1 MAEKRSIPRINGTLR
16 AHSLQI
22 PECIW
27 RASGIVVFGRRIK
40 SVIFSTDVAT
50 IRNCNADAV
59 LAVYPFTPQQIISKT
74 LISASPIPVFA
85 GVGGAITTG
94 ARSVVMAVDAEADG
108 AFGVVMN
115 AATKNDTIKVVTRS
129 VDIPLIITIVN
140 ENADIAG
147 RLEAGATILNVSAA
161 AKTPEIVR
169 KIRKDFPDV
178 PIIATGGP
186 TDETIIETIEAG
198 ANTISYTPPSTA
210 VIFAK
215 MMADYRDNLDPN
227 SANGVTDDKI
237 MEAIKYIL

>member
-1 MAEKRSIPRINGTLR
+1 
-16 AHSLQI
+16 
-22 PECIW
+22 
-27 RASGIVVFGRRIK
+27 
-40 SVIFSTDVAT
+40 
-50 IRNCNADAV
+50 
-59 LAVYPFTPQQIISKT
+59 
-74 LISASPIPVFA
+74 
-85 GVGGAITTG
+85 
-94 ARSVVMAVDAEADG
+94 RSVVMAVDAEADG

-210 VIFAK
+210 DIFAK